1 MGFRHGYPANDLSVA
16 QCPIAVIGGARSGF
30 VTEKRM
36 YELAP
41 YIPKGSPLVVIP
53 DSDHHIMADQP
64 LALVAAIRMQL
75 ANWA

>member
-1 MGFRHGYPANDLSVA
+1 MGAE
-16 QCPIAVIGGARSGF
+16 RSGF
-30 VTEKRM
+30 VTERRM
-36 YELAP
+36 HDLVP